1 SLVLEARKSDMNIL
15 LLNAGS
21 SSLKGTL
28 MECPASVPLSP
39 RGGEGKPSS
48 LPPGGG
54 EGKWSPLSPAAGE
67 RGRGEGI
74 DGAVVVAHCLADWAG
89 SPTRYQYAGPD
100 GKERSEEVPWRG
112 HAKAVERF
120 VFDLMHKEPAVLP
133 DRTGLAA
140 VGQRVV
146 HGGQF
151 TSSVRI
157 TPQIRTRITALA
169 DLAPL
174 HNPPSLETLAAAEA
188 QLPGVPHVAV
198 FDTAFHATLPPEA
211 RTYPVPDRWTRDWG
225 IHRFGFHGLSHA
237 YCARRAA
244 EMLSRV
250 SVVARSPDR
259 ATVGRP
265 WHNAEGSRLVIC
277 HLGHGCSAAAVRGGR
292 CVDTTMG
299 FTPLEGLMMATR
311 SGSIDPSIVLHVQQH
326 HGLTAQQVETALN
339 RESGLLGVSGISAD
353 MRQVLA
359 AAQEDHEQAR
369 LALGIYTHRV
379 RPAIGALAVTMGGID
394 ALVFTAGVGEHA
406 SEVRQS
412 ICAGLECLGLELD
425 AQANAGCRPDADVA
439 SSSSRGRILVIA
451 TREDVTMLR
460 EII

>member
-1 SLVLEARKSDMNIL
+1 MNIL

-21 SSLKGTL
+21 SSLKCTL
-28 MECPASVPLSP
+28 MDSADSTVF
-39 RGGEGKPSS
+39 
-48 LPPGGG
+48 
-54 EGKWSPLSPAAGE
+54 AGS
-67 RGRGEGI
+67 
-74 DGAVVVAHCLADWAG
+74 LADWAG
-89 SPTRYQYAGPD
+89 PVTCYQYAGPD
-100 GKERSEEVPWRG
+100 GKEHSEEVAWSG
-112 HAKAVERF
+112 HAEAVRR
-120 VFDLMHKEPAVLP
+120 VLHDLMHAEPAALP
-133 DRTGLAA
+133 ERTALAA
-140 VGQRVV
+140 VGHRVV

-157 TPQIRTRITALA
+157 TPEIRSRITALA

-188 QLPGVPHVAV
+188 ALPGVPHVAV

-211 RTYPVPDRWTRDWG
+211 RTYPVPENWTREWG
-225 IHRFGFHGLSHA
+225 IRRFGFHGLSHA

-244 EMLSRV
+244 EML
-250 SVVARSPDR
+250 
-259 ATVGRP
+259 GRP
-265 WHNAEGSRLVIC
+265 ADELRLVIC
-277 HLGHGCSAAAVRGGR
+277 HLGHGCSASAVRGGR

-311 SGSIDPSIVLHVQQH
+311 SGSIDPGIVLHVLQH
-326 HGLTAQQVETALN
+326 HGLTAEQVESALN

-359 AAQEDHEQAR
+359 TAKEGHDRAR

-379 RPAIGALAVTMGGID
+379 RQAIGALAVTMAGVD

-406 SEVRQS
+406 REVRAS
-412 ICAGLECLGLELD
+412 ICVGLECLGLELD
-425 AQANAGCRPDADVA
+425 AQANASCLPDADVA
-439 SSSSRGRILVIA
+439 RPGSRGQILVVA

-460 EII
+460 EVIQVLGGTQ